1 MGNSVSDWYKNG
13 NCLRDKVSVY
23 PKLSSPA
30 CVAKS
35 RLISIS
41 KSLSIFIWQ
50 TRDDENRQNPC
61 KQSQIRAVL
70 DQSVDR
76 SFNYPPISRDAH
88 DMTVIFHAAWVTFA
102 LVVPT
107 FDSSI
112 ALTCV

>member
-1 MGNSVSDWYKNG
+1 MI
-13 NCLRDKVSVY
+13 
-23 PKLSSPA
+23 LSSPA

-35 RLISIS
+35 RFISIP

-50 TRDDENRQNPC
+50 TREDENRQNPC

-112 ALTCV
+112 ALNCV